1 MSKRIDVTF
10 KDKDLGS
17 DDSFSYDIIIADGF
31 RELDVLLE
39 PVLNE
44 GRKAALFSD
53 DRVYGIYGPQI
64 ELILE
69 KSGVAFQSFVF
80 PAGEESKNLD
90 TVREAYEFLIK
101 NRFERRDVCI
111 ALGGGVVGDLTGFT
125 AATYLRG
132 IPFIQI
138 PTTLLAQTDSSI
150 GGKTGVDLKAYK
162 NMVGSFHQPLL
173 CFMNTETLKTLDRR
187 QFLSGLGEVIKSAL
201 IKDKDFY
208 EWIKKHFK
216 EINALDETTLE
227 EMIYRACLIK
237 REVVQSDPTEKGE
250 RALLNFGHTLG
261 HAIEKCAG
269 FSLYHGECVVL
280 GMTAALHI
288 CMERGYVT
296 KEEFDDV
303 YDLFKSFGYTL
314 TVSGLSKDDILETVK
329 SDKKTEGGVVKFI
342 LLENIGCGVIK
353 KDVTPEEQKTALDLI
368 LG

>member
-10 KDKDLGS
+10 KNRNQES

-39 PVLNE
+39 PVLND

-53 DRVYGIYGPQI
+53 DCVYEIYGKRI
-64 ELILE
+64 ETIFE
-69 KSGVAFQSFVF
+69 KQGVTYSSFVF
-80 PAGEESKNLD
+80 PAGEESKTLE

-150 GGKTGVDLKAYK
+150 GGKTGVDFKAFK
-162 NMVGSFHQPLL
+162 NMVGAFHQPLL
-173 CFMNTETLKTLDRR
+173 CFMNTKTLKTLDRR
-187 QFLSGLGEVIKSAL
+187 QFLSGLGEVIKAAL
-201 IKDKDFY
+201 IKDKTFY
-208 EWIKKHFK
+208 EWIKTHFEK
-216 EINALDETTLE
+216 INALDEVTLE

-237 REVVQSDPTEKGE
+237 REVVQNDPTEKGE

-280 GMTAALHI
+280 GMISALHI

-296 KEEFDDV
+296 KEEFEDV
-303 YDLFKSFGYTL
+303 YDLFKSFGYKL
-314 TVSGLSKDDILETVK
+314 TVSGLSTDEILETVK
-329 SDKKTEGGVVKFI
+329 SDKKAEAGVVKFI
-342 LLENIGCGVIK
+342 LLERIGCGVIK
-353 KDVTPEEQKTALDLI
+353 KDVTREEQKAALDCI
-368 LG
+368 LR